1 MAYSAD
7 VNPGDDILASH
18 YNNLRKDA
26 VPDGAIIMWSG
37 LLASIPTGWH
47 LCDGTSGTPDLRE
60 KFVRGAPAATE
71 AGGTGGED
79 THILTEAEMP
89 SHNHDIPVAAVGV
102 GNVAAK
108 GTGTYDL
115 IDTGLK
121 GSGNAHENRPA
132 YYQIL
137 YIMKIS

>member
-1 MAYSAD
+1 MAYSSD

-47 LCDGTSGTPDLRE
+47 LCDGTSGTPDLRA

-71 AGGTGGED
+71 PGGTGGED
-79 THILTEAEMP
+79 THVLTEAEMP
-89 SHNHDIPVAAVGV
+89 SHNHDIPIGAPGDF
-102 GNVAAK
+102 NVAEK
-108 GTGTYDL
+108 GTSPYDL
-115 IDTGLK
+115 INTGNK
-121 GSGNAHENRPA
+121 GGGNAHENRPA

-137 YIMKIS
+137 YIMKLS